1 MDKKIEDMSLNELK
15 LYAKQCEIEFES
27 NIKKDDLKNLINE
40 HIAKQQEN
48 SDLPLE
54 ELILKCNDSKNKISE
69 KNQRISNLQNENQ
82 NLSEKI
88 DKLQKDISLSADE
101 IINKVEY
108 YEKVKDENNRQISVN
123 LEKINEINTELKQ
136 LNIAMIKSTVK
147 QSDTLKKQYDN
158 ITQKINEFPAEI
170 LNQMVELIK
179 TYDSYQAELSEISS
193 KIHDFTQ
200 ITGINIDMSNK
211 PYQKLTISE
220 RSQIIHRL
228 KDLSKIHS
236 RMLLR

>member
-15 LYAKQCEIEFES
+15 LYAKQCEIEFEN

-48 SDLPLE
+48 LDLPLE
-54 ELILKCNDSKNKISE
+54 ELILKCNDLKDNIYE

-88 DKLQKDISLSADE
+88 DELQKDISLSADE

-123 LEKINEINTELKQ
+123 VEKINEINTELKQ

-158 ITQKINEFPAEI
+158 ITQKINEFPVEI

-179 TYDSYQAELSEISS
+179 TYDGYQAELSEISS

>member
-54 ELILKCNDSKNKISE
+54 ELILKCNDLKDKISE

-88 DKLQKDISLSADE
+88 DELQKDISLSADE

-123 LEKINEINTELKQ
+123 IEKINEINSELKQ

-147 QSDTLKKQYDN
+147 QSDTLKKQYDD

-179 TYDSYQAELSEISS
+179 TYDGYQTELSEISS

>member
-40 HIAKQQEN
+40 YIAKQQEN

-54 ELILKCNDSKNKISE
+54 ELILKCNDLKDKISE

-136 LNIAMIKSTVK
+136 LNIAIIKSTVK

>member
-54 ELILKCNDSKNKISE
+54 ELILKCNDLKDKISE

-88 DKLQKDISLSADE
+88 DELQKDISLSADE

-123 LEKINEINTELKQ
+123 IEKINEINSELKQ

-147 QSDTLKKQYDN
+147 QSDTLKKQYDD

-179 TYDSYQAELSEISS
+179 TYDGYQTELSEISS
-193 KIHDFTQ
+193 KINDFTQ

>member
-54 ELILKCNDSKNKISE
+54 ELILKCNDLKNKISE

-147 QSDTLKKQYDN
+147 QSDTLKKQYEN

>member
-54 ELILKCNDSKNKISE
+54 ELILKCNDLKDKISE

-179 TYDSYQAELSEISS
+179 IYDSYQAELSEISS

>member
-54 ELILKCNDSKNKISE
+54 ELILKCNDLKDKISE

-179 TYDSYQAELSEISS
+179 TYDSYQTELSEISS

>member
-40 HIAKQQEN
+40 HIAKKQEN

-54 ELILKCNDSKNKISE
+54 ELILKCNDLKDKISE

-88 DKLQKDISLSADE
+88 DELQKDISLSADD

-108 YEKVKDENNRQISVN
+108 YEKVKDENNRQISLN
-123 LEKINEINTELKQ
+123 IEKINEINSELKQ

-147 QSDTLKKQYDN
+147 QSDTLKKQYDD

>member
-54 ELILKCNDSKNKISE
+54 ELILKCNDLKDKISE

-136 LNIAMIKSTVK
+136 LNIAIIKSTVK

>member
-54 ELILKCNDSKNKISE
+54 ELILKCNDLKDKISE

-136 LNIAMIKSTVK
+136 LNIAIIKSTVK

-179 TYDSYQAELSEISS
+179 IYDSYQAELSEISS

>member
-54 ELILKCNDSKNKISE
+54 ELILKCNDLKNKISE

-179 TYDSYQAELSEISS
+179 TYDSYQAELSEIGS

>member
-82 NLSEKI
+82 NL
-88 DKLQKDISLSADE
+88 
-101 IINKVEY
+101 
-108 YEKVKDENNRQISVN
+108 
-123 LEKINEINTELKQ
+123 
-136 LNIAMIKSTVK
+136 
-147 QSDTLKKQYDN
+147 
-158 ITQKINEFPAEI
+158 
-170 LNQMVELIK
+170 
-179 TYDSYQAELSEISS
+179 
-193 KIHDFTQ
+193 
-200 ITGINIDMSNK
+200 
-211 PYQKLTISE
+211 
-220 RSQIIHRL
+220 
-228 KDLSKIHS
+228 
-236 RMLLR
+236 

>member
-54 ELILKCNDSKNKISE
+54 ELILKCNDLKNKISE

-179 TYDSYQAELSEISS
+179 TYDSYQAELSEIGS

-228 KDLSKIHS
+228 KELSKIHS

>member
-54 ELILKCNDSKNKISE
+54 ELILKCNDLKDKISE

-88 DKLQKDISLSADE
+88 DELQKDISLSADD

-136 LNIAMIKSTVK
+136 LNIAIIKSTVK

-179 TYDSYQAELSEISS
+179 IYDSYQAELSEISS

>member
-54 ELILKCNDSKNKISE
+54 ELILKCNDLKYKISE

-88 DKLQKDISLSADE
+88 DELQKDISLSADD

>member
-54 ELILKCNDSKNKISE
+54 ELILKCNDLKDKISE

-88 DKLQKDISLSADE
+88 DELQKDISLSADE

-123 LEKINEINTELKQ
+123 IEKINEINSELKQ

-147 QSDTLKKQYDN
+147 QSDTLKKQYDD

>member
-1 MDKKIEDMSLNELK
+1 MNKKIEDMSLNELK

-54 ELILKCNDSKNKISE
+54 ELILKCNDLKDKISE

>member
-54 ELILKCNDSKNKISE
+54 ELILKCNDLKDKISE

-88 DKLQKDISLSADE
+88 DELQKDISLSADD

-123 LEKINEINTELKQ
+123 IEKINEINSELKQ

-147 QSDTLKKQYDN
+147 QSDTLKKQYDD

-179 TYDSYQAELSEISS
+179 TYDSYQAELSEINS

-211 PYQKLTISE
+211 QYQKLTISE

>member
-54 ELILKCNDSKNKISE
+54 ELILKCNDLKNKISE

-88 DKLQKDISLSADE
+88 DKLQKDISLSSDE

>member
-54 ELILKCNDSKNKISE
+54 ELILKCNDLKDKISE

-88 DKLQKDISLSADE
+88 DELQKDTSLSADD

-108 YEKVKDENNRQISVN
+108 YEKVKDENNRQISLN
-123 LEKINEINTELKQ
+123 IEKINEINSELKQ

>member
-54 ELILKCNDSKNKISE
+54 ELILKCNDLKDKISE

-88 DKLQKDISLSADE
+88 DELQKDISLSADD

-136 LNIAMIKSTVK
+136 LNIAIIKSTVK

-179 TYDSYQAELSEISS
+179 TYDSYQAELNEISS

>member
-54 ELILKCNDSKNKISE
+54 ELILKCNDLKDKISE

-147 QSDTLKKQYDN
+147 QSDILKKQYDN

>member
-54 ELILKCNDSKNKISE
+54 ELILKCNDLKDKISE

-179 TYDSYQAELSEISS
+179 AYDSYQAELSEISS

>member
-54 ELILKCNDSKNKISE
+54 ELILKCNDLKNKISE

>member
-54 ELILKCNDSKNKISE
+54 ELILKCNDLKDKISE
-69 KNQRISNLQNENQ
+69 KNQKISNLQNENQ

>member
-54 ELILKCNDSKNKISE
+54 ELILKCNDLKDKISE

-136 LNIAMIKSTVK
+136 LNIAIIKSTVK
-147 QSDTLKKQYDN
+147 QSDALKKQYDN

>member
-54 ELILKCNDSKNKISE
+54 ELILKCNDLKDKISE

-88 DKLQKDISLSADE
+88 DELQKDISLSADE

-123 LEKINEINTELKQ
+123 IEKINEINSELKQ

-147 QSDTLKKQYDN
+147 QSDTLKKQYDD

-179 TYDSYQAELSEISS
+179 TYDGYQAELNEISS
-193 KIHDFTQ
+193 KINDFTQ

>member
-48 SDLPLE
+48 SYLPLE
-54 ELILKCNDSKNKISE
+54 ELILKCNDLKDKISE

-136 LNIAMIKSTVK
+136 LNIAIIKSTVK

>member
-54 ELILKCNDSKNKISE
+54 ELILKCNDLKDKISE

-179 TYDSYQAELSEISS
+179 TYDSYQAELSEIGS

>member
-1 MDKKIEDMSLNELK
+1 MDKKVEDMSLNELK

-27 NIKKDDLKNLINE
+27 NIKKDDLKNLING

-54 ELILKCNDSKNKISE
+54 ELILKCNDLKDKISE

-88 DKLQKDISLSADE
+88 DELQKDISLSADD

-123 LEKINEINTELKQ
+123 IEKINEINSELKQ

-147 QSDTLKKQYDN
+147 QSDILKKQYDD

-179 TYDSYQAELSEISS
+179 TYDGYQIELSEISS

>member
-40 HIAKQQEN
+40 HIAKKQEN

-54 ELILKCNDSKNKISE
+54 ELILKCNDLKDKISE

>member
-54 ELILKCNDSKNKISE
+54 ELILKCNDLKDKISE

-200 ITGINIDMSNK
+200 VTGINIDMSNK

>member
-54 ELILKCNDSKNKISE
+54 ELILKCSDLKDKISE

-82 NLSEKI
+82 HLSEKI
-88 DKLQKDISLSADE
+88 DELQKDISLSADE

-123 LEKINEINTELKQ
+123 VEKINEINAELKQ

-179 TYDSYQAELSEISS
+179 TYDSYQTELSEISS
-193 KIHDFTQ
+193 KMHDFTQ

>member
-54 ELILKCNDSKNKISE
+54 ELILKCNDLKDKISE

-158 ITQKINEFPAEI
+158 ITQKINEFPVEI

-179 TYDSYQAELSEISS
+179 TYDSYQDELSEISS

>member
-54 ELILKCNDSKNKISE
+54 ELILKCNDLKDKISE

-88 DKLQKDISLSADE
+88 DELQKDISLSADD

-108 YEKVKDENNRQISVN
+108 YEKVKDENNRQISLN
-123 LEKINEINTELKQ
+123 IEKINEINSELKQ

-147 QSDTLKKQYDN
+147 QSDTLKKQYDG

>member
-54 ELILKCNDSKNKISE
+54 ELILKCNDLKNKISE

-88 DKLQKDISLSADE
+88 DKLQKDISLSSDE

-108 YEKVKDENNRQISVN
+108 YEKVKDENNRQISLN
-123 LEKINEINTELKQ
+123 IEKINEINSELKQ

-179 TYDSYQAELSEISS
+179 TYDSYQAELNEISS

>member
-54 ELILKCNDSKNKISE
+54 ELILKCNDLKDKISE

-179 TYDSYQAELSEISS
+179 TYDSYQSELSEISS

>member
-54 ELILKCNDSKNKISE
+54 ELILKCNDLKDKISE

-88 DKLQKDISLSADE
+88 DELQKDISLSADD

-108 YEKVKDENNRQISVN
+108 YEKVKDENNRQISLN
-123 LEKINEINTELKQ
+123 IEKINEINSELKQ

-147 QSDTLKKQYDN
+147 QSDTLKKQYDD

>member
-54 ELILKCNDSKNKISE
+54 ELILKCNDLKDKISE

>member
-40 HIAKQQEN
+40 HIAKKQEN

-54 ELILKCNDSKNKISE
+54 ELILKCNDLKDKISE

-88 DKLQKDISLSADE
+88 DELQKDISLSADE

-108 YEKVKDENNRQISVN
+108 YEKVKDENNRQISLN
-123 LEKINEINTELKQ
+123 IEKINEINSELKQ

-147 QSDTLKKQYDN
+147 QSDTLKKQYDD